1 MAPNTTSVSHKYS
14 RSELLKL
21 RDFNND
27 GSHIDWSHVDAVLSP
42 HSVQNIR
49 GIKARITSKPGDY
62 TDIVPGTQANNLQW
76 LPTHYSITI
85 NHTSNP
91 ENNNISD
98 KKKLS
103 NGSLKLLEPATIHY
117 LVYLLLTVVLSTLI
131 KSANYDS

>member
-62 TDIVPGTQANNLQW
+62 TDIVPGTQA
-76 LPTHYSITI
+76 TI
-85 NHTSNP
+85 FNAFQH
-91 ENNNISD
+91 IAQ
-98 KKKLS
+98 
-103 NGSLKLLEPATIHY
+103 LLWM
-117 LVYLLLTVVLSTLI
+117 LI
-131 KSANYDS
+131 AEV